1 MVVIDADTHVDETE
15 ETWSYLAANEKK
27 FKPLTVIPDEKSSEG
42 ASIKGYNRY
51 WIIDGHLRVRRIRDD
66 KRTGTIECVREL
78 RDVPA
83 RLKQMDSLGVDIQ
96 VLYPSL
102 FLSQVSGRPGVELA
116 LCKAYNRWMA
126 DKWLEGDGRLRWVA
140 PLPLMTMSA
149 AVEELDFAVKHG
161 AVGILKKGRES
172 GNRLPSDPYFFPLY
186 EAADALN
193 IPVCIHLGTG
203 DPAFSDADP
212 HAFDSML
219 VFTVPVLEAFHALV
233 TNNVAAA
240 FQTLRFGFIET
251 SGSWLPYMIRELR
264 RCADR
269 MSWMKSFDF
278 DNELLKKHRL
288 YIACD
293 TYDDVATLVALGGKD
308 NLIIGSDFGHADM
321 ASEIDA
327 IGKLKGMSESG
338 ELSDVAVNKILSSNP
353 HKFYGINL

>member
-15 ETWSYLAANEKK
+15 ETWGYLDDDEKN
-27 FKPLTVIPDEKSSEG
+27 FQPLTVIPDETNPEG
-42 ASIKGYNRY
+42 ATIKGYNRY
-51 WIIDGHLRVRRIRDD
+51 WIIDGHLRVRRVRDD
-66 KRTGTIECVREL
+66 ERTGTVEPVREL

-83 RLKQMDSLGVDIQ
+83 RLRQMDSLGVDIQ

-102 FLSQVSGRPGVELA
+102 FLSQVSGRPEVELA

-126 DKWLEGDGRLRWVA
+126 DKWQEGEGRLRWVA

-149 AVEELDFAVKHG
+149 ALEELDFAVKHG
-161 AVGILKKGRES
+161 ACGILKKGRES

-193 IPVCIHLGTG
+193 VPICIHLGTG

-212 HAFDSML
+212 RAFDSML

-233 TNNVAAA
+233 TNNVAAG
-240 FQTLRFGFIET
+240 FQSLRFGFIET
-251 SGSWLPYMIRELR
+251 SGSWLPYMIKELR

-278 DNELLKKHRL
+278 DKELLREHRL

-293 TYDDVATLVALGGKD
+293 TYDDVASLVALGGEE

-327 IGKLKGMSESG
+327 IAKLKGMSQSS
-338 ELSDVAVNKILSSNP
+338 ELSEAAVWNILSRNP
-353 HKFYGINL
+353 HEFYGIEP